1 MSFAATLW
9 LVLAGVY
16 GLGSLLLAIAVACG
30 WHAGIKRIDLTTGE
44 LLALRLLPSVGGSFL
59 TLTVV
64 LPAFSIYEPRQ
75 ETERIGPVLV
85 TLALLGLLAAG
96 HGMLRGWRSWRAT
109 RALLSS
115 CGPRQ
120 GCKVVAG
127 VEIVDLREPLV
138 AVVGGWRPRV
148 LAAHCVRAACS
159 DEEFQQ
165 VIAHEAAHVATH
177 DNLKLLLLLISP
189 DPLAWMPVG
198 DSLTERWRAAAELG
212 ADARASGGDPRKRLA
227 LAAALIKVAR
237 LSSAAGRRSPVLSM
251 AVAFDDVQGR
261 VRELLASSSPRRH
274 LDARILLAGA
284 LMVVVATAPLYGLIQ
299 EFIESLVACGS

>member
-1 MSFAATLW
+1 MSFTATLL

-16 GLGSLLLAIAVACG
+16 GLSSLLLSIAVAGG

-44 LLALRLLPSVGGSFL
+44 LLALRLLPSVGASFL

-75 ETERIGPVLV
+75 ETERVGPLLV
-85 TLALLGLLAAG
+85 TLALVALLAAG
-96 HGMLRGWRSWRAT
+96 HGVLRGWRAWMAT

-115 CGPRQ
+115 CRPRQ
-120 GCKVVAG
+120 DCKVVAG
-127 VEIVDLREPLV
+127 VEIVDVREPVV
-138 AVVGGWRPRV
+138 AVIGGWRPRV

-165 VIAHEAAHVATH
+165 VIAHEAAHVATR

-189 DPLAWMPVG
+189 DPLAWIPVG
-198 DSLTERWRAAAELG
+198 NALTERWRAAAELE
-212 ADARASGGDPRKRLA
+212 ADARASAGDPCKRVA

-261 VRELLASSSPRRH
+261 VRELLAPSSRRRR
-274 LDARILLAGA
+274 LDARVFLAGA
-284 LMVVVATAPLYGLIQ
+284 LMVLVATAPLYGLIQ
-299 EFIESLVACGS
+299 EFIESLVAFGR